1 MPETLINSDNSK
13 QQYCKYIA
21 AVLQMLLKKKANNKS
36 PGSEK
41 VEGCGGGVFDQ
52 HHKPLRIH
60 RLAVFLRRSAAGVLT
75 VNRNHGLYRN
85 PILYNGYNMT
95 LLLYVYLRA
104 YSC

>member
-1 MPETLINSDNSK
+1 MPETLTNSDNSK

-41 VEGCGGGVFDQ
+41 VEGCGGGVSDQ

-60 RLAVFLRRSAAGVLT
+60 RLAVFLSDDLLLVYSQSIEIMAFIG
-75 VNRNHGLYRN
+75 
-85 PILYNGYNMT
+85 ILYCTMDT
-95 LLLYVYLRA
+95 I
-104 YSC
+104 